1 MNRTTRSWNA
11 LICTGLLLATA
22 GCSASSGKF
31 MRNIYRRATLDDGT
45 PAVRFESD
53 FRVRNLGTEQIVYE
67 VTLLDQE
74 GRPLRST
81 NAKYQNRAGHVATG
95 KTLLAS
101 GGNADY
107 EAVVVNLPVSE
118 VEVAREENRPFT
130 VRYSLYDIEDRLLAQ
145 SDVPIRSRSG
155 TLRTASEDA
164 DSQPTAKA
172 APAPS
177 AEPSPAPAPTPTP
190 VASTAKPAPAMTSG
204 DWSRQAGA
212 SPSSPTTPMSAAA
225 PAPAKTS
232 ETRATQS
239 WSRTETTSLALG
251 RNTGGTS
258 TMQPATLQP
267 APAVSHTTPA
277 ASPTPPQATPPSAAQ
292 PVPSPAPVAR
302 ATPGTMTSMQPVRST
317 TSPPPA
323 PARTAMA
330 SPPPASPSP
339 AAPAPGPA
347 FSATTPKSTAVPV
360 RPADTSAARVNSPPP
375 PVSGTIRPSTGAL
388 QTGTIGQTGVPL
400 KPSPILHADP
410 PATTTGGTSLAAHT
424 TPQTNG
430 TVSKP
435 VATAPPG
442 GDVEQQPT
450 PARRYYTVQK
460 GDTLGH
466 ISQRMLGTAKRWREI
481 YELNRDQLRSP
492 DRLPIGI
499 ELAIPA
505 Q

>member
-45 PAVRFESD
+45 TAVRFESD

-145 SDVPIRSRSG
+145 SDVPIRSRNG

-164 DSQPTAKA
+164 DSQPTANA

-177 AEPSPAPAPTPTP
+177 PAPSPAPAPTP
-190 VASTAKPAPAMTSG
+190 VAGTAKPAPATTTG

-212 SPSSPTTPMSAAA
+212 SPSSPTTPMSTAA
-225 PAPAKTS
+225 PAPAQSS
-232 ETRATQS
+232 ETRSTQN
-239 WSRTETTSLALG
+239 WSRSETTSLALG

-258 TMQPATLQP
+258 TMQPAAP
-267 APAVSHTTPA
+267 AAAPAVTHSTPA
-277 ASPTPPQATPPSAAQ
+277 ASPTPAPATPPSAAQ
-292 PVPSPAPVAR
+292 SVPSPTPVAR
-302 ATPGTMTSMQPVRST
+302 STPGTMTPMQPVRST
-317 TSPPPA
+317 TNPPPA
-323 PARTAMA
+323 PTRTAMA

-339 AAPAPGPA
+339 AAPAPSPA
-347 FSATTPKSTAVPV
+347 FSTTTAKSSAAPV
-360 RPADTSAARVNSPPP
+360 RPADTSAARVNTPPP
-375 PVSGTIRPSTGAL
+375 PVSGTILPSTGSL
-388 QTGTIGQTGVPL
+388 QTGTIGQTGVAL

-430 TVSKP
+430 AVSNP

-505 Q
+505 H